1 MGDFE
6 EKGKWICI
14 VICLVVAALVAA
26 GLYQDFKLN
35 VGLMGGIGIVLKAIG
50 LFLLNL
56 LGMAAIALIILIIA
70 VLIMIAGADMIDTYK
85 TVKVL
90 KEELNLLKEDLATEI
105 RERKKSDRENDEEFK
120 RLSHNSDLL
129 YRQTT
134 ELRKVTGL
142 DVKKT
147 ELDAEKA
154 ILDSVQ

>member
-1 MGDFE
+1 MGEFE

-14 VICLVVAALVAA
+14 GICLVVAALVAA

-35 VGLMGGIGIVLKAIG
+35 VGLMGGIGIVLSAIG
-50 LFLLNL
+50 LFLLKL
-56 LGMAAIALIILIIA
+56 LQMTAVALVIALVGLAIIFACADIIE
-70 VLIMIAGADMIDTYK
+70 TYK
-85 TVKVL
+85 AVKILREEVKEL
-90 KEELNLLKEDLATEI
+90 KENLSTEVS
-105 RERKKSDRENDEEFK
+105 ERKKSDREKDEELK

-134 ELRKVTGL
+134 ELRSVTGL

-147 ELDAEKA
+147 EQDAEKA

>member
-35 VGLMGGIGIVLKAIG
+35 VGLMGGIGIVLEAIG

-56 LGMAAIALIILIIA
+56 LGMAVIALIILIIA
-70 VLIMIAGADMIDTYK
+70 VLIMVAGADIIDTYK

-90 KEELNLLKEDLATEI
+90 KEELNLLKEELATEI
-105 RERKKSDRENDEEFK
+105 RERKKSDREKDDELK

-134 ELRKVTGL
+134 ELRSVTGL

-147 ELDAEKA
+147 EQDAEKA

>member
-6 EKGKWICI
+6 EKGKWIF
-14 VICLVVAALVAA
+14 VVVCLVVAALVAA

-35 VGLMGGIGIVLKAIG
+35 VGLMGGIGIVLEAIG

-56 LGMAAIALIILIIA
+56 LGMAVIALIILIIA
-70 VLIMIAGADMIDTYK
+70 VLIMVAGADMIDTYK

-90 KEELNLLKEDLATEI
+90 KEELNLLKEELATEI
-105 RERKKSDRENDEEFK
+105 RERKKSDREKDDELK

-134 ELRKVTGL
+134 ELRSVTGL

-147 ELDAEKA
+147 EQDAEKA